1 MTTNQNITLT
11 GNTKQSVLLE
21 TSTSF
26 IVQNTSDSLLRFK
39 IKDSDIQSG
48 GVIKPFEKVEFNY
61 DIEIWANSTN
71 NKSII
76 SLYIV
81 RD

>member
-48 GVIKPFEKVEFNY
+48 GVINGY
-61 DIEIWANSTN
+61 DIDRFSFYWSMEA
-71 NKSII
+71 
-76 SLYIV
+76 
-81 RD
+81 R